1 MISDYYFKRNDAILE
16 KKKIIKLLLKHE
28 NKLFVAFSHGR
39 NFCKIFVLDI

>member
-16 KKKIIKLLLKHE
+16 KKIIKLLLKHE

-39 NFCKIFVLDI
+39 NFCRIFVLDI